1 MSGKLIKLIFI
12 IAIII
17 SIALGYVN
25 FQLVQDNKLL
35 IDKVSRESMERDGF
49 LLIKMDELIGVHNDL
64 VDKYNEHLEQFH
76 KSRHNKIN
84 EEEKIKIKW

>member
-35 IDKVSRESMERDGF
+35 IDKVSRESIERDGF
-49 LLIKMDELIGVHNDL
+49 LLINLNELISIHNDFT
-64 VDKYNEHLEQFH
+64 DKYNEHLEQFH
-76 KSRHNKIN
+76 KGKYDKIDG
-84 EEEKIKIKW
+84 EEKIKIKW